1 MDKSARRSH
10 AAANRQL
17 IRRSVALP
25 RQLVDDVLACA
36 PPELAH
42 NLNQLVAASLREYIA
57 HRQALA
63 FDEAMREMAADP
75 GIQAASTAISAEF
88 DAAAMDGLRR

>member
-1 MDKSARRSH
+1 MNTTPHRAKSSG
-10 AAANRQL
+10 NRQI

-36 PPELAH
+36 PPEFAH

-57 HRQALA
+57 VRKARA
-63 FDEAMREMAADP
+63 FDEAMSQMAADP
-75 GIQAASTAISAEF
+75 EIQAASSSITAEF
-88 DAAAMDGLRR
+88 SFANMDGLGR

>member
-1 MDKSARRSH
+1 MAITPRRQHPTAS
-10 AAANRQL
+10 RQL
-17 IRRSVALP
+17 VRRSVALP
-25 RQLVDDVLACA
+25 RQLVEDVLACA

-63 FDEAMREMAADP
+63 FDEAMRQMAADP
-75 GIQAASTAISAEF
+75 EIQAASTAITTEF
-88 DAAAMDGLRR
+88 GVATLDGLRP